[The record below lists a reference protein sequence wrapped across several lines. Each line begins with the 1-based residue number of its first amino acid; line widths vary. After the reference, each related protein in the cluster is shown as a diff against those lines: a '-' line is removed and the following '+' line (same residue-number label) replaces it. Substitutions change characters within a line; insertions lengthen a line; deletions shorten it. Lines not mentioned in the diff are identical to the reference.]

1 MGKRYHSTELI
12 KKKWWIDLSKDHKLL
27 LDWIYKTCSIS
38 GIWEIELR
46 TANAACEF
54 EKGRHLDIDEFIEA
68 VNSGGKTR
76 IVKIDNG
83 SKLWIP
89 KTMEFQVGKN
99 TGIVLLDKKV
109 PAKGAYAEDL
119 RRFPE
124 TNDWLED
131 QLEKGLV
138 MIGYDLKDKVEG
150 AGRKRITEAFKTK
163 IKERDDYT
171 CVYCGNGNSEDTLTV
186 DHVTSQSKGGSNSW
200 FNVVT
205 ACFNCNHEKGD
216 SNVIDYINKKNIK
229 PKGSLK
235 EAVDLIVK
243 QQNNTSKN
251 SEDKSVAKAK
261 VIPFN
266 SQDKDV
272 TMASKDS
279 YVRQDKNDKI
289 DHIKNFESSSLC
301 QLEEDT
307 VKEVETATD
316 KAIFSSSKKVNN
328 PPTPHR
334 EKPADLKEWLNLYG
348 QDSNHK
354 HIIPL
359 WLSFDSNEK
368 DKIFRGTKKLKAD
381 GKLKGKDPYYF
392 LNDKNYDLPPD
403 DSNVYKVP
411 KLDLDKYP
419 EVDYEARKERNAK
432 EAEQK
437 RIERE
442 AKQKHTKDG

>member
-205 ACFNCNHEKGD
+205 ACFNCNHEKGE
-216 SNVIDYINKKNIK
+216 SNVIDYINQKNIK

-235 EAVDLIVK
+235 EAVDLILK
-243 QQNNTSKN
+243 QKNNISKN
-251 SEDKSVAKAK
+251 NDDNNVRKAN
-261 VIPFN
+261 VIP
-266 SQDKDV
+266 SDRQDKNV

-279 YVRQDKNDKI
+279 YVSQYKDDKI
-289 DHIKNFESSSLC
+289 DHIKNFESSRLC

-316 KAIFSSSKKVNN
+316 KAIFSSSKKGNN
-328 PPTPHR
+328 PPTPQKDQQDTLKIFLKIYGSDKDHKDLKPLWKQLNVDER
-334 EKPADLKEWLNLYG
+334 EKATAAAGNLT
-348 QDSNHK
+348 DDPK
-354 HIIPL
+354 
-359 WLSFDSNEK
+359 
-368 DKIFRGTKKLKAD
+368 FRTN
-381 GKLKGKDPYYF
+381 PYYF
-392 LNDKNYDLPPD
+392 LRDKLYEKT
-403 DSNVYKVP
+403 SEKGSEKTKQYQVP
-411 KLDLDKYP
+411 KPDLDKYG
-419 EVDYEARKERNAK
+419 EYNKEEAQQRLIR

-437 RIERE
+437 RIARE
-442 AKQKHTKDG
+442 AKQNRR